1 MAPSN
6 PPRPVQPT
14 GPHDHD
20 PRAAVRVRAATSED
34 HAAMRSVLRAAYAP
48 YARNLGPELFERYLA
63 DLLDLDTHA
72 AHGRLLVAE
81 DDGRIVGTTA
91 FYPDSSVQDFGWPR
105 GWAGGRA
112 LSVHPDARGRGA
124 AQALIAHCEAL
135 AVLAGRRVFAFHTA
149 DFMVDAVALYEHL
162 GYRRSPDFDTDLAAH
177 YGMRSDRP
185 VVLIAYRRTL
195 SATVS
200 HPTRTRTVRGSG
212 PIPAYYYG
220 RPAALVRERL
230 GRRRCDPT

>member
-1 MAPSN
+1 
-6 PPRPVQPT
+6 
-14 GPHDHD
+14 
-20 PRAAVRVRAATSED
+20 
-34 HAAMRSVLRAAYAP
+34 MRSVLRAAYAP
-48 YARNLGPELFERYLA
+48 YERILGAELFASYLA

-72 AHGRLLVAE
+72 GHGVLLVAE
-81 DDGRIVGTTA
+81 DGDRIIGTAA
-91 FYPDSSVQDFGWPR
+91 FYPDTSVQGFGWPL

-124 AQALIAHCEAL
+124 AQALIAQCEAR

-149 DFMVDAVALYEHL
+149 AFMVDAVALYEHL
-162 GYRRSPDFDTDLAAH
+162 GYRRAPDFDTDLGAH
-177 YGMRSDRP
+177 YGVRTDRP

-195 SATVS
+195 SAS
-200 HPTRTRTVRGSG
+200 LRHSRSERTVRGSG

-230 GRRRCDPT
+230 DRGRCKPT